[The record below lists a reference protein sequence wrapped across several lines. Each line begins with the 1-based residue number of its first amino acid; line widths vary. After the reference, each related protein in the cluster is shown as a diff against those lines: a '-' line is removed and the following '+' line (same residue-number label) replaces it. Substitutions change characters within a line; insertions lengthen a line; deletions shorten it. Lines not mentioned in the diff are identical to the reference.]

1 MDAMHRR
8 KEKNRRGTT
17 KMAEDAVAQSFDPND
32 QIRPVLP
39 RWEKKIPSRSFGKI
53 RDASSSTSTL
63 MKIAEIL

>member
-1 MDAMHRR
+1 
-8 KEKNRRGTT
+8 
-17 KMAEDAVAQSFDPND
+17 MAEDAVAQSFDPND

-53 RDASSSTSTL
+53 RDASSSTSTS